1 LISDEE
7 INMLQER
14 LDDRPEELYEVVK
27 EKQRERS

>member
-1 LISDEE
+1 
-7 INMLQER
+7 MLQER